1 MDGGW
6 VAAVTPASGRLVIY
20 IRCYAECQ
28 AVMAQ
33 YQQYKQLMLYFF
45 GSCVSIIIVK
55 TNTTCNH
62 IRVSL
67 LAVNCTSMLFGSIS
81 SKTKKPSAN
90 ARQLR
95 HTVSKLLMF
104 YLPDFV
110 WCDCLIIIVQ

>member
-1 MDGGW
+1 MDRGW
-6 VAAVTPASGRLVIY
+6 VAAVTPASGRLVMY

-33 YQQYKQLMLYFF
+33 YQQYIQLMLYFF
-45 GSCVSIIIVK
+45 GSCVSIITVK
-55 TNTTCNH
+55 TNTTCNQ
-62 IRVSL
+62 L

-95 HTVSKLLMF
+95 HTVSKLSMF
-104 YLPDFV
+104 YLPDFLC
-110 WCDCLIIIVQ
+110 CDCLIILVQL